1 MDDQQTK
8 LIKSGLKEGQ
18 SYYPNTRTI
27 SGEWPKMAT
36 KGQGKGKKTIS
47 KACADQKE
55 YTEFMQGNV
64 LEKTTEE
71 D

>member
-8 LIKSGLKEGQ
+8 EIKAGLNEGQ
-18 SYYPNTRTI
+18 TYYPATRTI

-36 KGQGKGKKTIS
+36 KGQGRGKKPIS

-55 YTEFMQGNV
+55 YTEFMEGNV
-64 LEKTTEE
+64 LEETEE